1 MKKTILS
8 FAFLCIAT
16 FSMTA
21 QEISQNAI
29 GIRFGDNS
37 GLGAEVSY
45 QLKLK
50 ETNRL
55 EANLGTRSDSNI
67 SSFKLTG
74 IYQWVWDI
82 DNGFNWYAGFGGGIG
97 TWKNKVVDKSEAV
110 LFGAGNI
117 GIEYNFEIPL
127 LISLDY
133 RPEFGFSDIYDG
145 LNSDFAL
152 SLRYQ
157 F

>member
-1 MKKTILS
+1 MLS
-8 FAFLCIAT
+8 FAILCMAT
-16 FSMTA
+16 CVLSA
-21 QEISQNAI
+21 QEISKNSI
-29 GIRFGDNS
+29 GLRFGDNS
-37 GLGAEVSY
+37 GLGGEISY

-50 ETNRL
+50 ESNRL
-55 EANLGTRSDSNI
+55 EIDLGTRSDSNL

-74 IYQWVWDI
+74 IYQWVWHL
-82 DNGFNWYAGFGGGIG
+82 DNSFNWYAGFGGGIG
-97 TWKNKVVDKSEAV
+97 SWKNKVVNQSEAV

-117 GIEYNFEIPL
+117 GIEYNFDIPL

-152 SLRYQ
+152 SVRYQ

>member
-1 MKKTILS
+1 MKKILLGV
-8 FAFLCIAT
+8 AFLCLAT
-16 FSMTA
+16 FSVNA
-21 QEISQNAI
+21 QEISKNAI
-29 GIRFGDNS
+29 GLRLGDNS
-37 GLGAEVSY
+37 GLGAEVTF
-45 QLKLK
+45 QHKLK
-50 ETNRL
+50 EVNRL
-55 EANLGTRSDSNI
+55 EVTLGTRSDSNL

-74 IYQWVWDI
+74 LYQWVWDL
-82 DNGFNWYAGFGGGIG
+82 DNNFHWYAGFGGGIG
-97 TWKNKVVDKSEAV
+97 NWKNKVSNDSEAV

-152 SLRYQ
+152 SVRYQ

>member
-1 MKKTILS
+1 MKKSMVSFVIICMTTFALS
-8 FAFLCIAT
+8 
-16 FSMTA
+16 A
-21 QEISQNAI
+21 QEISKNSI
-29 GIRFGDNS
+29 GIRLGDNS
-37 GLGAEVSY
+37 GLGAEISY
-45 QLKLK
+45 QHKLK
-50 ETNRL
+50 EVNRL
-55 EANLGTRSDSNI
+55 EVNLGTRSDSNL

-74 IYQWVWDI
+74 LYQWVWDL
-82 DNGFNWYAGFGGGIG
+82 DNNFNWYAGVGGGIG
-97 TWKNKVVDKSEAV
+97 SWKNKVLNSSEAV

-127 LISLDY
+127 LISVDY

-152 SLRYQ
+152 SVRYQ

>member
-1 MKKTILS
+1 M
-8 FAFLCIAT
+8 AFVI
-16 FSMTA
+16 FSMTTFAVSA
-21 QEISQNAI
+21 QEISNNSI

-37 GLGAEVSY
+37 GLGGEISY

-50 ETNRL
+50 ESNRL
-55 EANLGTRSDSNI
+55 EINLGTRSDSNL

-97 TWKNKVVDKSEAV
+97 NWKNKVINQSETV
-110 LFGAGNI
+110 LYGAGNL
-117 GIEYNFEIPL
+117 GIEYNFDIPL

-145 LNSDFAL
+145 FNSDFAL
-152 SLRYQ
+152 SVRYQ